1 MKKILYLEGASGI
14 SGDMTVAALLDLGG
28 SREKLDA
35 VLSGWKGS
43 ITACRGR
50 VPAASPGATSTW
62 FCTIITIMTMSI
74 TSTNLTT
81 TSITITSTTTTSMST
96 GTMTTSTRT
105 STGISPMCMR

>member
-14 SGDMTVAALLDLGG
+14 SGDMTVAALLDLG
-28 SREKLDA
+28 
-35 VLSGWKGS
+35 GWKGS